1 MFETLQTLN
10 PDPILGLMAA
20 FRQDPNPRKVDL
32 GVGVYKDEAG
42 HTPILDCIQ
51 IADAAHRAEETSKTY
66 VGPTGDPDFNRG
78 IEQLIFGADNPIFA
92 DRRVRT
98 LQAPGG
104 CGALRIA
111 AELINRAKAGAA
123 IWVSDPTWANH
134 VPLLGDAGL
143 EIKIYPY
150 YDAAHQALNA
160 DAMLTALDKIPATDL
175 VLLHGCCHNP
185 CGVDLSPK
193 DWDQVAEITVRRG
206 FTPFVDLAYLG
217 LGTGLDE
224 DAYGVRKLASV
235 VPELLVASSCSK
247 NFGLYRERV
256 GALSLLLPNPAQAD
270 LVYGQVQNVARGVY
284 SMPPNYGGALVG
296 RILRDPQARAAWELE
311 LGTMRDRINDLR
323 AQLAGKFRARLHTER
338 FDFIPRQLGMFSF
351 LGLGREQVQRLK
363 NEYSIYMV
371 DSSRINVAGVNQANI
386 DYFCDAVCAVL

>member
-20 FRQDPNPRKVDL
+20 FRQDANPSKVDL
-32 GVGVYKDEAG
+32 GVGVYKDEVG
-42 HTPILDCIQ
+42 HTPILACVKA
-51 IADAAHRAEETSKTY
+51 ADAAHRAEETSKTY
-66 VGPTGDPDFNRG
+66 VGPTGDPDFNHG
-78 IEQLIFGADNPIFA
+78 IEQLIFGTDSHVFA
-92 DRRVRT
+92 ERRLRT

-111 AELINRAKAGAA
+111 AELINRAKTAAA

-134 VPLLGDAGL
+134 VPLLGDASL
-143 EIKIYPY
+143 EIKVYPY
-150 YDAAHQALNA
+150 YDAAHQALNV
-160 DAMLTALDKIPATDL
+160 DAMLAALEKIPATDL

-185 CGVDLSPK
+185 CGVDLSPQH
-193 DWDQVAEITVRRG
+193 WDQVAEIAVRRG

-296 RILRDPQARAAWELE
+296 RILREPQARAAWALE

-323 AQLAGKFRARLHTER
+323 AQLAGKFRARLHTDR

-351 LGLGREQVQRLK
+351 LGLGRDQVQRLK